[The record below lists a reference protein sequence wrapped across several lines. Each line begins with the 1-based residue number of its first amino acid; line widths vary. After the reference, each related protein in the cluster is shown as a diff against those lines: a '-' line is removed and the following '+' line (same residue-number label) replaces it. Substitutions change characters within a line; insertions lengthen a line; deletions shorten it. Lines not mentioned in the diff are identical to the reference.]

1 MPMWSRR
8 ADKGSAL
15 PRALPS
21 ATIGRPLTGFPR
33 FAAGPS
39 GSHFLQVSTL
49 PILSSARNRS
59 LILQAGF
66 VALVAMLIASM
77 VMTARRRIAD
87 GGLASGFD
95 FLFRATGWDLGFSVI
110 PFSSLDPYWKA
121 FLAGALNTLLLGIT
135 ALTLATLIGVV
146 VGGMRTSRN
155 GLLNLVGSFY
165 VGLFRNV
172 PMMLQLLLW
181 YKLLGALPNPRNAT
195 QFGDWLFLS
204 NRGIYLVG
212 LNVANWAALVLLILA
227 AAALAGSFWL
237 LVSRR
242 IEAAFGGRL
251 MRVAILLAG
260 LAVLAVL
267 AFHFGRVAGGPA
279 LSFPEAR
286 GLNIRGG
293 LRLSPELLACI
304 IALAIY
310 GGAYIAEI
318 VRSGFNAVDHGVV
331 EAAKALGLSNYATMT
346 LVRLPLM
353 LRAALPTLINQYV
366 WLMKATT
373 IGIAVGFADLFMVVS
388 SSINQS
394 GQAFEIIAIFM
405 VTFLAINYTI
415 SSVLNLVNRAIA
427 LRGHQLRSSG
437 RGEGRVRLFPA
448 TLAELRRNYFG
459 GARQTALT
467 VALAL
472 LVAWLGVR
480 LLDWALFSAVW
491 SPDGRELCRT
501 EEAGA
506 CWSVVAARWEL
517 ILFGLFPRA
526 ELGRS
531 ALAMFTLIAMMGLTA
546 WPRLWSPGRLAAVW
560 GLGFVIFYVLMAG
573 GSFGLAPVAVRDWG
587 GLTLTLFIFMAVVA
601 LGMPIGLGLALLRR
615 SNLWIISRVVAL
627 LIDVT
632 RSLPLLALMYTAAV
646 VMPFALPGW
655 LQGESLWRVIVA
667 FAIFYGCYQAEI
679 FRSGFQSVSVG
690 QEEAAKAL
698 GLGFVDRISRILLPQ
713 AFRITLPATVN
724 QLVITFKE
732 TSLVTIIGFF
742 EILASGAAAF
752 GNPEWSFAYLEVY
765 VFVGA
770 VYFFFVTLI
779 SRFGG
784 FLERRSAIA

>member
-1 MPMWSRR
+1 M
-8 ADKGSAL
+8 
-15 PRALPS
+15 
-21 ATIGRPLTGFPR
+21 I
-33 FAAGPS
+33 
-39 GSHFLQVSTL
+39 TL

-66 VALVAMLIASM
+66 VALVAALVAGM
-77 VMTARRRIAD
+77 VMTARHRIAE
-87 GGLASGFD
+87 GKLASGFD
-95 FLFRATGWDLGFSVI
+95 FLFRATGWDIGFSVI
-110 PFSSLDPYWKA
+110 PFNSLDPYWKA
-121 FLAGALNTLLLGIT
+121 FLAGALNTLVLGVT
-135 ALTLATLIGVV
+135 ALFLATVIGVV

-155 GLLNLVGSFY
+155 GLLNLVGSVY

-181 YKLLGALPNPRNAT
+181 YKLLGALPNPRNAA
-195 QFGDWLFLS
+195 QLGDWLFLS
-204 NRGIYLVG
+204 NRGIYLAG
-212 LNVANWAALVLLILA
+212 LNVASWAALALLVLV

-242 IEAAFGGRL
+242 IEAAFRGRL
-251 MRVAILLAG
+251 VRVALLLSLLAL
-260 LAVLAVL
+260 LAALV
-267 AFHFGRVAGGPA
+267 FHLGRVPGEPA
-279 LSFPEAR
+279 LTFPEPR

-304 IALAIY
+304 VALAIY

-318 VRSGFNAVDHGVV
+318 VRSGFNAVDGGVV
-331 EAAKALGLSNYATMT
+331 EAAKALGLSNLATMT

-405 VTFLAINYTI
+405 VTFLTINYTI
-415 SSVLNLVNRAIA
+415 SLVLNLVNRAIA
-427 LRGHQLRSSG
+427 LKGNQLRSTG
-437 RGEGRVRLFPA
+437 RGEARLRLVPA

-459 GARQTALT
+459 GIGQTVLT
-467 VALAL
+467 VSLAL
-472 LVAWLGVR
+472 LVAWLGAR

-491 SPDGRELCRT
+491 SPEGREACRAQ
-501 EEAGA
+501 EAGA
-506 CWSVVAARWEL
+506 CWSVVAARWQL

-531 ALAMFTLIAMMGLTA
+531 ALAMVTLVAMMGLTA

-560 GLGFVIFYVLMAG
+560 GGGFVVFYLLMAG

-601 LGMPIGLGLALLRR
+601 LGMPIGLCLALLRR
-615 SNLWIISRVVAL
+615 SNLWIISRFVAVV
-627 LIDVT
+627 IDAI
-632 RSLPLLALMYTAAV
+632 RSLPLLALMYTASV
-646 VMPFALPGW
+646 VMPLALPGW
-655 LQGESLWRVIVA
+655 LQGENLWRVIVA

-698 GLGFVDRISRILLPQ
+698 GLGYLDRIWKILLPQ
-713 AFRITLPATVN
+713 AFRITLPATIN

-742 EILASGAAAF
+742 DILASGAAAF

-779 SRFGG
+779 SQFGG

>member
-1 MPMWSRR
+1 MP
-8 ADKGSAL
+8 
-15 PRALPS
+15 
-21 ATIGRPLTGFPR
+21 IF
-33 FAAGPS
+33 
-39 GSHFLQVSTL
+39 
-49 PILSSARNRS
+49 SSARNRS

-66 VALVAMLIASM
+66 VALVAALIAGM
-77 VMTARRRIAD
+77 VMTARHRIAE
-87 GGLASGFD
+87 GKLASGFD
-95 FLFRATGWDLGFSVI
+95 FLFRATGWDIGFSVI
-110 PFSSLDPYWKA
+110 PFNSLDPYWKA
-121 FLAGALNTLLLGIT
+121 FLAGALNTLVLGVT
-135 ALTLATLIGVV
+135 ALFLATVIGVV

-155 GLLNLVGSFY
+155 GLLNLVGSVY

-181 YKLLGALPNPRNAT
+181 YKLLGALPNPRNAA
-195 QFGDWLFLS
+195 QVGDWLFLS
-204 NRGIYLVG
+204 NRGIYLAG
-212 LNVANWAALVLLILA
+212 LNVASWAALALLVLV

-242 IEAAFGGRL
+242 IEAAFRGRL
-251 MRVAILLAG
+251 VRVALLLVALSLLAA
-260 LAVLAVL
+260 LV
-267 AFHFGRVAGGPA
+267 FHLGRVAGEPA
-279 LSFPEAR
+279 LTFPEPR

-293 LRLSPELLACI
+293 LRLSPELLACLV
-304 IALAIY
+304 ALAIY

-318 VRSGFNAVDHGVV
+318 VRSGFNAVDRGVV
-331 EAAKALGLSNYATMT
+331 EAAKALGLSNLATMT

-405 VTFLAINYTI
+405 VTFLTINYAI
-415 SSVLNLVNRAIA
+415 SLVLNLVNRAIA
-427 LRGHQLRSSG
+427 LKGNQLRSTG
-437 RGEGRVRLFPA
+437 RGEARLRLVPA

-459 GARQTALT
+459 GIGQTVLT
-467 VALAL
+467 LSLAL
-472 LVAWLGVR
+472 LVAWLGAR

-491 SPDGRELCRT
+491 APEGREACRAQ
-501 EEAGA
+501 EAGA
-506 CWSVVAARWEL
+506 CWSVVAARWQL

-531 ALAMFTLIAMMGLTA
+531 ALAMFTLVAMMGLTA

-560 GLGFVIFYVLMAG
+560 GGGFVVFHVLMAG
-573 GSFGLAPVAVRDWG
+573 GSFGLVPVAVRDWG

-601 LGMPIGLGLALLRR
+601 LGMPIGLCLALLRR
-615 SNLWIISRVVAL
+615 SNLWIISRLVAVV
-627 LIDVT
+627 IDVV

-646 VMPFALPGW
+646 VMPLALPGW
-655 LQGESLWRVIVA
+655 LQGENLWRVIVA

-698 GLGFVDRISRILLPQ
+698 GLGYLDRIWKILLPQ
-713 AFRITLPATVN
+713 AFRITLPATIN

-742 EILASGAAAF
+742 DILASGAAAF

-779 SRFGG
+779 SQFGG